1 MTAPT
6 PTPPAK
12 FTTPED
18 VAARYVD
25 GTYPLEA
32 KREWTQRRIVD
43 VESSLIG
50 LVPSLGT
57 TPVDQLDPTR
67 VLRVVALVADKVL
80 DLYENPRGA
89 TSKTS
94 GMDGFSE
101 TEQYRATTTSQKIW
115 FSEQELAS
123 VRPPKKRR
131 SQLGTFGAK
140 PWGVPC

>member
-6 PTPPAK
+6 PTAPAK

-25 GTYPLEA
+25 GNFPLEA
-32 KREWTQRRIVD
+32 KRAWVQQRIVD
-43 VESSLIG
+43 VESTLIG

-57 TPVDQLDPTR
+57 TPVDQLDPAR
-67 VLRVVALVADKVL
+67 LRRVVALVADKVL
-80 DLYENPRGA
+80 DMYENPRGA
-89 TSKTS
+89 YAKTS

-101 TEQYRATTTSQKIW
+101 TEQLRQTTTSQKIW

-123 VRPPKKRR
+123 VRGQKQRR
-131 SQLGTFGAK
+131 GPLGTFNAK
-140 PWGVPC
+140 PWGIPC